1 MTHQPLA
8 GKRIIEMGTMVAA
21 PFATHILAQL
31 GAEIIKVEPPS
42 GDTTRALVRGGPS
55 GTLIA
60 YSYGKKGMSI
70 NLASP
75 EGLEVFYRLVA
86 TADVFIHNLA
96 PASARKLKVA
106 AEDIAGVNESIIYCH
121 IRGYAA
127 GPQEDDLATNPVA
140 EAATGVMDDHRING
154 RPSRLGPSYHDQ
166 FAGTYAVIRIM
177 DALMDP
183 AATRQDKTLEIGLYE
198 TGLHLA
204 SRDLA
209 GLQLKTQ
216 LLGRAEK
223 EAGGEFAMPA
233 YGAYETANGQWIYL
247 LVITDTHWKRLAGAL
262 DMPEKDDPELDRL
275 RNRKKQRDRVE
286 KAVRQAVGELDY
298 EEVVARL
305 KAAGVGYTEV
315 MPLERVLDV
324 PQARHPGKLR
334 ELSFRGLDFRC
345 QSSLAPSRSGSFYRR
360 QSWGSIRLNSWKSW
374 VTRLMTGLNS
384 SRAPQSKWW
393 QKGSSPGRKCATN
406 PAPSGSYSCGT
417 RGKRFV
423 TLELL
428 AQPSQL
434 LKRPIRIR
442 YACAWRAWPWRC
454 RVQ

>member
-1 MTHQPLA
+1 MAHQPLA

-31 GAEIIKVEPPS
+31 GAEVVKVEPPG

-70 NLASP
+70 DLASA
-75 EGLEVFYRLVA
+75 EGLEVFNKLIA
-86 TADVFIHNLA
+86 SADVFIHNLA

-106 AEDIAGVNESIIYCH
+106 AEDVAAVNDAIVYCH
-121 IRGYAA
+121 IRGYSA
-127 GPQEDDLATNPVA
+127 GPQADDLATNPVA
-140 EAATGVMDDHRING
+140 EAATGVMFDHRLND

-166 FAGTYAVIRIM
+166 FAGTYAVIRILA
-177 DALMDP
+177 ALMDP
-183 AATRQDKTLEIGLYE
+183 STGREARNIEIGLYE

-223 EAGGEFAMPA
+223 EAGGEFAMPG
-233 YGAYETANGQWIYL
+233 YGAYETSDGRWIYL
-247 LVITDTHWKRLAGAL
+247 LVITDAHWKKLAIAL

-275 RNRKKQRDRVE
+275 RHRKKQRERVE
-286 KAVRQAVGELDY
+286 TAVKKAVGALEFDAAI
-298 EEVVARL
+298 ARL
-305 KAAGVGYTEV
+305 QEGGVGFTEV

-334 ELSFRGLDFRC
+334 ALSFRGLEFEV
-345 QSSLAPSRSGSFYRR
+345 PEF
-360 QSWGSIRLNSWKSW
+360 
-374 VTRLMTGLNS
+374 
-384 SRAPQSKWW
+384 
-393 QKGSSPGRKCATN
+393 PGPVAEEAFLPPPELGEHT
-406 PAPSGSYSCGT
+406 
-417 RGKRFV
+417 V
-423 TLELL
+423 ELL
-428 AQPSQL
+428 RELGYSEQDCESL
-434 LKRPIRIR
+434 LKSTAVKVAGPEEFTWAKVRDKN
-442 YACAWRAWPWRC
+442 
-454 RVQ
+454 